1 MSLNPFLFKKPKQK
15 RSLIKFNTALESA
28 ESLLQD
34 RDIHSVTIKEIAKIS
49 DIKRPTLYKF
59 FPTTLALLFALLK
72 KHEEKIIKLYKS
84 NILDE
89 QDYDLGWYIN
99 VLIDVI
105 SIYINE
111 NKSAGILILEL
122 NQLPGSEQINLENT
136 KLMTNSFSNILVE
149 QKKGQSR
156 ETISLAVEIAF
167 AILSL
172 GYRKEGFIGSRF
184 IAEAKR
190 AVLAYLAVK

>member
-15 RSLIKFNTALESA
+15 RSLVKFNKALESA
-28 ESLLQD
+28 EFLIEDQ
-34 RDIHSVTIKEIAKIS
+34 DIHSVTIKEIAKIS

-59 FPTTLALLFALLK
+59 FPTTFALFFALLK
-72 KHEEKIIKLYKS
+72 KHEKKILQIYKS

-89 QDYDLGWYIN
+89 QGYDLGWYIN

-105 SIYINE
+105 AIYINQ
-111 NKSAGILILEL
+111 NKVAGILILEL
-122 NQLPGSEQINLENT
+122 NQISGSEKLNFENN
-136 KLMTNSFSNILVE
+136 KLMTNSFLSILVS
-149 QKKGQSR
+149 QKINHSK
-156 ETISLAVEIAF
+156 ETISLAVEICF
-167 AILSL
+167 SILSF

-190 AVLAYLAVK
+190 AVLAYLSLK